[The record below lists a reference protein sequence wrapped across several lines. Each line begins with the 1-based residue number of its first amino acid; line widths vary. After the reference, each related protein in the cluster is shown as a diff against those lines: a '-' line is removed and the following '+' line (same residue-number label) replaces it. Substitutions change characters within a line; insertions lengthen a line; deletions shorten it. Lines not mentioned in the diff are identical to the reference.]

1 MSSLPSSRHFLATFK
16 RTSCPFHVSMR
27 PTKETR
33 KRAFFFQFV
42 CIRSYSALFGSKGGI
57 TLVRSRE
64 EDAFYGEYLCEQ
76 LLNSKNMICMTK
88 HGSEKF
94 WSGKIVH
101 KMRPWNS
108 QKSGEKTSTNR
119 ITVYERNILFLNYF
133 SKTENCLEKS
143 TGRNGRR
150 RGSGIVIF

>member
-1 MSSLPSSRHFLATFK
+1 
-16 RTSCPFHVSMR
+16 MR

-33 KRAFFFQFV
+33 KSVLFPICLYPFV
-42 CIRSYSALFGSKGGI
+42 FRFIR
-57 TLVRSRE
+57 
-64 EDAFYGEYLCEQ
+64 EQ
-76 LLNSKNMICMTK
+76 GRNNACSIKRRRCFLWRISLRTTSEQQKYDLHDETR
-88 HGSEKF
+88 SEKF